1 MSEET
6 RERRPGSLTSK
17 EAQIVR
23 AIAARIVR
31 LPVEDAPTL
40 AQTDAMETMDR
51 FVATLP
57 GHLRTQL
64 GLAIKLINYG
74 APLFSLRPR
83 TFLGMSGEQQDSYL
97 RGWAHSRIATRRI
110 AFRAVRNL
118 AMLGYYSH
126 EATWPMVGYEPP
138 SPAEADS

>member
-1 MSEET
+1 LET
-6 RERRPGSLTSK
+6 TERRPGSLSAK
-17 EAQIVR
+17 EAAIVE

-31 LPVEDAPTL
+31 LPIEDAPTL
-40 AQTDAMETMDR
+40 AETGALETMDR
-51 FVATLP
+51 FVSRLP
-57 GHLRTQL
+57 SHLRAQL

-83 TFLGMSGEQQDSYL
+83 TLLGMSGEQQDAYL

-126 EATWPMVGYEPP
+126 KATWPMIGYEPP
-138 SPAEADS
+138 PGIGEAGSP